1 MNKRKNKPTDNHVV
15 RAVCD
20 GVPLYSY
27 GYTSILGQSPDLI
40 DDPLVQKGNDSPLR
54 KIQPKKSWEIRS
66 NRLGATAPRMPR
78 TPENDYLP
86 LEAIHL
92 IDGDVQTC
100 WSSEGQAQPDVEP
113 IWIRLDLPV
122 ERDISKVVLRKRPP
136 GPKRGIVGSVSL
148 DEGAVEVGMGVPAEL
163 TIKISRDGWHWE
175 TVFEG
180 PSGDAPDRLEFEF
193 TFDARPAKQIWII
206 GRNLPRVENWGFS
219 FSIAEVE
226 VLSPQGDNLALATRG
241 TGITVN
247 STHHTPGEPLVAHQW
262 YWPIHYDL
270 GLKWV
275 RVGYHDD
282 TINWHW
288 VEKEKG
294 KLVLDPATDQAITDL
309 VDHGIDVV
317 MALDG
322 GNRHYTHKDPTR
334 KLPQL
339 WEWYYENPLPPTT
352 PEALEAWKRYV
363 RFMAEKFC
371 GRVKVFEVW
380 NEWNINLYW
389 GGLVNIDHY
398 LAVARA
404 AIPILREVCP
414 KAKIMLGSVSHLGW
428 EDSCFGMAGWSEDE
442 LARKADETLF
452 LQAVRALGR
461 DVDLIGWH
469 PFYQHDPELPVVRS
483 YTADVRAFKEFCRA
497 EGFGGEFMVTEW
509 SYGAHYPP
517 TTVPTWWGDFEPSE
531 LQKAKY
537 IAQVTVKHT
546 ALGMESFYCETWN
559 TVYPL
564 DLSLMRR
571 SFTADPI
578 SPIQP
583 QAAYYVTR
591 NLATALEDLQPAD
604 EVKFHL
610 EPSPDKLETFAMK
623 RKGETVLAVWTAGRA
638 GDSCEG
644 SPCDVVVD
652 GTFSEAEGYDPLNG
666 TAHTLNTKRKSGQ
679 TVLPG
684 ILVKDYPILLRLR
697 V

>member
-1 MNKRKNKPTDNHVV
+1 MSKRKTKPTDSHVV
-15 RAVCD
+15 RAVCN

-27 GYTSILGQSPDLI
+27 GYTSILGQSPDLV
-40 DDPLVQKGNDSPLR
+40 DDARVQKDNDSPLR

-100 WSSEGQAQPDVEP
+100 WSSRGQAQSDVEP
-113 IWIRLDLPV
+113 VWIRIDLPV
-122 ERDISKVVLRKRPP
+122 ERDISGVVLRKRPP
-136 GPKRGIVGSVSL
+136 GPKRNVVGSMAL
-148 DEGAVEVGMGVPAEL
+148 DEGAVEVGMAVPAEL
-163 TIKISRDGWHWE
+163 TIKISRDAWHWE

-180 PSGDAPDRLEFEF
+180 PSGDAPSRLEFEF
-193 TFDARPAKQIWII
+193 PFDARPVKQIWII
-206 GRNLPRVENWGFS
+206 GRNLARVENWGYA
-219 FSIAEVE
+219 FSISELEVH
-226 VLSPQGDNLALATRG
+226 SPQGDNLALATRG
-241 TGITVN
+241 TGITVS
-247 STHHTPGEPLVAHQW
+247 STLHTHGETLEAHQW

-282 TINWHW
+282 PINWHW

-294 KLVLDPATDQAITDL
+294 KLVLDPASDQAITDL

-317 MALDG
+317 MSLDG
-322 GNRHYTHKDPTR
+322 GNRHYTHKDPAR

-352 PEALEAWKRYV
+352 PAALKAWKRYV
-363 RFMAEKFC
+363 RFMAERFC
-371 GRVKVFEVW
+371 DRVKVFEIW
-380 NEWNINLYW
+380 NEWDIDLYW
-389 GGLVNIDHY
+389 GGPTNVEDYIAL
-398 LAVARA
+398 ARA
-404 AIPILREVCP
+404 TIPILREVCP
-414 KAKIMLGSVSHLGW
+414 KAKIMLGSVSAEAKGFCHGI
-428 EDSCFGMAGWSEDE
+428 STWSKNE
-442 LARKADETLF
+442 LAEKTNELPF
-452 LQAVRALGR
+452 LKAVRALAGN
-461 DVDLIGWH
+461 VDLIGWH
-469 PFYQHDPELPVVRS
+469 PFYQHDPELPVVKS
-483 YTADVRAFKEFCRA
+483 YTDDVRAFKAFCKA
-497 EGFGGEFMVTEW
+497 QGFGGEYMVTEW

-517 TTVPTWWGDFEPSE
+517 VKGPNWWGDFEASE
-531 LQKAKY
+531 IQKAKY
-537 IAQVTVKHT
+537 IAQLTVKHT
-546 ALGMESFYCETWN
+546 ALGMESFYCETWS
-559 TVYPL
+559 TTAPL

-571 SFTADPI
+571 SFAADPI
-578 SPIQP
+578 FPLQP

-591 NLATALEDLQPAD
+591 NLATALEDLQPA
-604 EVKFHL
+604 EKVNFHL
-610 EPSPDKLETFAMK
+610 KPPPDKLETFAMK

-644 SPCDVVVD
+644 KPCDVVVD
-652 GTFSEAEGYDPLNG
+652 GAFSEAEGYDPLNG
-666 TAHTLNTKRKSGQ
+666 TAHALKMKRKSGQ